1 MPEDRSVIGV
11 DIGGTKIAAGM
22 VGPTGEIRHR
32 VRTPMFSNDGAAA
45 GLAAVKS
52 AIDIVIAA
60 STKAEDAASAPAAI
74 GICAPG
80 PLDPING
87 VVLNPPNVLCWRNFP
102 LAAEISRIYNV
113 PVKVENDAN
122 AAALA
127 EAIWGAGRGFQN
139 VFYATIGTGIG
150 TGIVMGGRIYNGRT
164 GAAAEGGHMS
174 VDYRGPLCGCGK
186 PGCIEVLASGHAIA
200 RRARAK
206 AAADPVRGSAL
217 LKLAGGNVDAISG
230 PMVGEAFS
238 TGDPLARETLMET
251 VDLLGIWLSNVVDL
265 LEPDVLVIGGGAS
278 LLLRPVF
285 GDIHRRLCAFSI
297 IQRCQEIPL
306 LPAFYGEEA
315 GIAGA
320 GALFAERPG
329 RLLNFSRQHGG

>member
-1 MPEDRSVIGV
+1 MTETRTVIGV
-11 DIGGTKIAAGM
+11 DIGGTKIAAGI
-22 VGPTGEIRHR
+22 VGPTGEIGHR

-52 AIDIVIAA
+52 AIDAVMTEAA
-60 STKAEDAASAPAAI
+60 KTEDAGSAAAAI

-80 PLDPING
+80 PLDPIHG
-87 VVLNPPNVLCWRNFP
+87 VVLNPPNVLCWRNYP
-102 LAAEISRIYNV
+102 LAAEVSRIFNV

-127 EAIWGAGRGFQN
+127 ETIWGAGRGYKT

-150 TGIVMGGRIYNGRT
+150 TGIVMDGHIYNGRT

-174 VDYRGPLCGCGK
+174 IDYRGPLCGCGK
-186 PGCIEVLASGHAIA
+186 PGCIEVLASGHAIS

-206 AAADPVRGSAL
+206 VAADPARGSAL

-230 PMVGEAFS
+230 HMVGEAFAAA
-238 TGDPLARETLMET
+238 DPIAGETLMES
-251 VDLLGIWLSNVVDL
+251 VELLGLWLSNIVDL
-265 LEPDVLVIGGGAS
+265 LEPDVVVIGGGAS
-278 LLLRPVF
+278 LLLRPLF
-285 GDIHRRLCAFSI
+285 GDIHRRMCEFSI
-297 IQRCQEIPL
+297 IQRCNEIPL
-306 LPAFYGEEA
+306 LPAFYGDEA

-320 GALFAERPG
+320 AALFAAT
-329 RLLNFSRQHGG
+329 SS

>member
-1 MPEDRSVIGV
+1 MTETRSVIGV
-11 DIGGTKIAAGM
+11 DIGGTKIAAGT

-52 AIDIVIAA
+52 AIDAVIAESAKTEGLA
-60 STKAEDAASAPAAI
+60 STPAAI

-102 LAAEISRIYNV
+102 LAAEVSRIFNV

-127 EAIWGAGRGFQN
+127 ETIWGAGRGFQN

-150 TGIVMGGRIYNGRT
+150 AGIVMGGRIYNGRT

-174 VDYRGPLCGCGK
+174 IDYRGPLCGCGK

-206 AAADPVRGSAL
+206 VTADPARGSAL
-217 LKLAGGNVDAISG
+217 LKLAGGKIDAISG
-230 PMVGEAFS
+230 HMIGEAFS
-238 TGDPLARETLMET
+238 AGDAIARETLMET
-251 VDLLGIWLSNVVDL
+251 VDLLAIWLSNVVDL
-265 LEPDVLVIGGGAS
+265 LEPDVIIIGGGAS
-278 LLLRPVF
+278 LLLRPLF
-285 GDIHRRLCAFSI
+285 GDIHRRLCEFSI

-306 LPAFYGEEA
+306 LKARYGA
-315 GIAGA
+315 DSGIAG
-320 GALFAERPG
+320 GAALCSE
-329 RLLNFSRQHGG
+329 NSN

>member
-1 MPEDRSVIGV
+1 MTETRSVIGV

-22 VGPTGEIRHR
+22 VGPSGEIRHR
-32 VRTPMFSNDGAAA
+32 VRTPMFSNEGAAA
-45 GLAAVKS
+45 GLAAVNC
-52 AIDIVIAA
+52 AIEAVIAESA
-60 STKAEDAASAPAAI
+60 KMEGAASAPAAI

-80 PLDPING
+80 PLDPVNG
-87 VVLNPPNVLCWRNFP
+87 VVLNPPNVPCWRNFP
-102 LAAEISRIYNV
+102 LAAEVSRIFNV

-127 EAIWGAGRGFQN
+127 ETIWGAGRGFQN

-150 TGIVMGGRIYNGRT
+150 TGIVMGGGIYNGRT

-174 VDYRGPLCGCGK
+174 IDYRGPLCGCGK
-186 PGCIEVLASGHAIA
+186 PGCIEVLAAGPAIA
-200 RRARAK
+200 RRAGAK
-206 AAADPVRGSAL
+206 VAADPVRGSAL

-230 PMVGEAFS
+230 HMVGEAFS
-238 TGDPLARETLMET
+238 AGDPLARETLMET
-251 VDLLGIWLSNVVDL
+251 VDLLAIWLSNIVDL
-265 LEPDVLVIGGGAS
+265 LEPDVLIIGGGAS
-278 LLLRPVF
+278 LLLRPLF
-285 GDIHRRLCAFSI
+285 GDIHRRLCEFSI

-320 GALFAERPG
+320 GALFASSPVH
-329 RLLNFSRQHGG
+329 S

>member
-1 MPEDRSVIGV
+1 MTETRSVIGV

-22 VGPTGEIRHR
+22 VGPTGEMRHR
-32 VRTPMFSNDGAAA
+32 VRTPMFSNEGAAA

-52 AIDIVIAA
+52 AIDAVIGE
-60 STKAEDAASAPAAI
+60 SVKAEGAASAPAAI

-102 LAAEISRIYNV
+102 LAAEVSRIYNV

-127 EAIWGAGRGFQN
+127 EAMWGSGRGFQN

-150 TGIVMGGRIYNGRT
+150 AGIVMGGRIYNGRT

-174 VDYRGPLCGCGK
+174 IDYRGPLCGCGK
-186 PGCIEVLASGHAIA
+186 PGCIEILASGHAIS
-200 RRARAK
+200 RRARTK
-206 AAADPVRGSAL
+206 VAADPERGSAL
-217 LKLAGGNVDAISG
+217 LKLAGGNVDNISG
-230 PMVGEAFS
+230 HMVGEAFS
-238 TGDPLARETLMET
+238 AGDPLARETLMET
-251 VDLLGIWLSNVVDL
+251 VDLLAIWLSNIVDL
-265 LEPDVLVIGGGAS
+265 LEPDVLIIGGGAS
-278 LLLRPVF
+278 LLLRPLF
-285 GDIHRRLCAFSI
+285 GNIHRRLCEFSI

-306 LPAFYGEEA
+306 LPALYGEEA

-320 GALFAERPG
+320 GALFASSPVR
-329 RLLNFSRQHGG
+329 S

>member
-1 MPEDRSVIGV
+1 VIGV
-11 DIGGTKIAAGM
+11 DIGGTKIAAGI
-22 VGPTGEIRHR
+22 VAPTGEIRHR

-52 AIDIVIAA
+52 AIDAVIAA
-60 STKAEDAASAPAAI
+60 STKAEGASHSLAGI

-80 PLDPING
+80 PLDPFNG

-102 LAAEISRIYNV
+102 LAAEVSRIFNV
-113 PVKVENDAN
+113 PVKLENDAN

-127 EAIWGAGRGFQN
+127 ETIWGAGRGYQT
-139 VFYATIGTGIG
+139 VFYTTIGTGIG
-150 TGIVMGGRIYNGRT
+150 TGIVIGGRIYNGRT

-174 VDYRGPLCGCGK
+174 IDYRGPLCGCGK

-206 AAADPVRGSAL
+206 VAADPVRGSAL
-217 LKLAGGNVDAISG
+217 LQVAGGNVDAING
-230 PMVGEAFS
+230 EMVGAAFS
-238 TGDPLARETLMET
+238 AGDPLARETLMET
-251 VDLLGIWLSNVVDL
+251 VDLLAIWLSNIVDL
-265 LEPDVLVIGGGAS
+265 LEPDVIIIGGGAS
-278 LLLRPVF
+278 LLLRPLF
-285 GDIHRRLCAFSI
+285 GDLHRRLCEFSI
-297 IQRCQEIPL
+297 IQRCNEIPL

-320 GALFAERPG
+320 GALFASGAVR
-329 RLLNFSRQHGG
+329 S

>member
-1 MPEDRSVIGV
+1 MTETRTETRSVIGV
-11 DIGGTKIAAGM
+11 DIGGTKIAAGV

-32 VRTPMFSNDGAAA
+32 VRTPMFSNEGPAA
-45 GLAAVKS
+45 GLAAVKT
-52 AIDIVIAA
+52 AIDAVIAESA
-60 STKAEDAASAPAAI
+60 KAESAASAPAGI

-87 VVLNPPNVLCWRNFP
+87 VVLNPPNVPCWRDFP
-102 LAAEISRIYNV
+102 LAAEVSRIFNV
-113 PVKVENDAN
+113 PVKVENDGN

-127 EAIWGAGRGFQN
+127 ETIWGAGRGFQN

-174 VDYRGPLCGCGK
+174 IDYRGPLCGCGK

-206 AAADPVRGSAL
+206 VAADPVRGSAL
-217 LKLAGGNVDAISG
+217 LRLAGGNVDAISG
-230 PMVGEAFS
+230 HMVGEAFS
-238 TGDPLARETLMET
+238 AGDSLARETLMET
-251 VDLLGIWLSNVVDL
+251 VDLLAIWLSNIVDL
-265 LEPDVLVIGGGAS
+265 LEPDVVIIGGGAS
-278 LLLRPVF
+278 LLLRPLF
-285 GDIHRRLCAFSI
+285 GDIHRRLCEFSI

-320 GALFAERPG
+320 GALFASSPTRT
-329 RLLNFSRQHGG
+329 